1 MAETVNQETNGT
13 AAETQENE
21 QRTFTQAEM
30 NAIIQDRLTRERGKY
45 ADYEALKAK
54 AAKFDE
60 AEEAGKT
67 ELQKANEKADALQKQ
82 VDAFKNAEQLRT
94 VREKVSKETGVPA
107 ELLFGESEEVCKA
120 QAKAILDYARPG
132 TYPTVKDGGEHGA
145 RGGTESDGVAAAF
158 GALNPN
164 LKI

>member
-45 ADYEALKAK
+45 ADYETLKVK

-60 AEEAGKT
+60 AEEVGKT
-67 ELQKANEKADALQKQ
+67 DLQKAQGCRDFQASSAPFLFSEK
-82 VDAFKNAEQLRT
+82 
-94 VREKVSKETGVPA
+94 
-107 ELLFGESEEVCKA
+107 
-120 QAKAILDYARPG
+120 
-132 TYPTVKDGGEHGA
+132 
-145 RGGTESDGVAAAF
+145 
-158 GALNPN
+158 
-164 LKI
+164 

>member
-45 ADYEALKAK
+45 ADYETLKVK
-54 AAKFDE
+54 AAKFNE

-67 ELQKANEKADALQKQ
+67 ELQKAQGCRDFRASSAPFLFSEK
-82 VDAFKNAEQLRT
+82 
-94 VREKVSKETGVPA
+94 
-107 ELLFGESEEVCKA
+107 
-120 QAKAILDYARPG
+120 
-132 TYPTVKDGGEHGA
+132 
-145 RGGTESDGVAAAF
+145 
-158 GALNPN
+158 
-164 LKI
+164 

>member
-67 ELQKANEKADALQKQ
+67 DLQKAQSCRDFRAGSAPFYFQKNSTPGRRMGDRRALDRFTIELYKT
-82 VDAFKNAEQLRT
+82 AKEMSIEN
-94 VREKVSKETGVPA
+94 SKKCGY
-107 ELLFGESEEVCKA
+107 FSC
-120 QAKAILDYARPG
+120 
-132 TYPTVKDGGEHGA
+132 
-145 RGGTESDGVAAAF
+145 F
-158 GALNPN
+158 
-164 LKI
+164 

>member
-54 AAKFDE
+54 AAKFDA

-67 ELQKANEKADALQKQ
+67 ELQKANEKADALQKLRCYRRAGR
-82 VDAFKNAEQLRT
+82 AFERRHGRNLHRAGERNLEIREAERLSR
-94 VREKVSKETGVPA
+94 RE
-107 ELLFGESEEVCKA
+107 
-120 QAKAILDYARPG
+120 R
-132 TYPTVKDGGEHGA
+132 
-145 RGGTESDGVAAAF
+145 RR
-158 GALNPN
+158 
-164 LKI
+164 

>member
-60 AEEAGKT
+60 AEEAHCRGQRSDSKN
-67 ELQKANEKADALQKQ
+67 LRGQRQRKA
-82 VDAFKNAEQLRT
+82 
-94 VREKVSKETGVPA
+94 VR
-107 ELLFGESEEVCKA
+107 
-120 QAKAILDYARPG
+120 
-132 TYPTVKDGGEHGA
+132 
-145 RGGTESDGVAAAF
+145 
-158 GALNPN
+158 
-164 LKI
+164 

>member
-67 ELQKANEKADALQKQ
+67 ELQKANEKADR
-82 VDAFKNAEQLRT
+82 FAE
-94 VREKVSKETGVPA
+94 A
-107 ELLFGESEEVCKA
+107 
-120 QAKAILDYARPG
+120 
-132 TYPTVKDGGEHGA
+132 GGCFYKGGAAAHGA
-145 RGGTESDGVAAAF
+145 SESLRCYRRAGRAF
-158 GALNPN
+158 ERRHGRNLHRAGERN
-164 LKI
+164 LKIREAERLSRRERRR

>member
-54 AAKFDE
+54 AAKFDA
-60 AEEAGKT
+60 AEEAHCRD
-67 ELQKANEKADALQKQ
+67 QRSDS
-82 VDAFKNAEQLRT
+82 KNL
-94 VREKVSKETGVPA
+94 
-107 ELLFGESEEVCKA
+107 
-120 QAKAILDYARPG
+120 
-132 TYPTVKDGGEHGA
+132 
-145 RGGTESDGVAAAF
+145 RGGTENAEGRCAGDCF
-158 GALNPN
+158 GWKID
-164 LKI
+164 LKKTSITRKKLEKS

>member
-54 AAKFDE
+54 AAHISSIN
-60 AEEAGKT
+60 
-67 ELQKANEKADALQKQ
+67 LIRCNSI
-82 VDAFKNAEQLRT
+82 KN
-94 VREKVSKETGVPA
+94 SKHN
-107 ELLFGESEEVCKA
+107 LF
-120 QAKAILDYARPG
+120 
-132 TYPTVKDGGEHGA
+132 
-145 RGGTESDGVAAAF
+145 
-158 GALNPN
+158 
-164 LKI
+164 

>member
-45 ADYEALKAK
+45 ADYETLKAK
-54 AAKFDE
+54 AAKFDA

-67 ELQKANEKADALQKQ
+67 ERALRLFYFQKNSTPGRRMGD
-82 VDAFKNAEQLRT
+82 
-94 VREKVSKETGVPA
+94 REVLDRFTIELYKTAKEMSIENSKKCGY
-107 ELLFGESEEVCKA
+107 FSC
-120 QAKAILDYARPG
+120 
-132 TYPTVKDGGEHGA
+132 
-145 RGGTESDGVAAAF
+145 F
-158 GALNPN
+158 
-164 LKI
+164 

>member
-54 AAKFDE
+54 AAKFDA

-82 VDAFKNAEQLRT
+82 VDAFTKAEQLRT

-132 TYPTVKDGGEHGA
+132 TYPTVKDGGEI
-145 RGGTESDGVAAAF
+145 TNTNVAGKTRDQFADWFRQAT
-158 GALNPN
+158 
-164 LKI
+164 K

>member
-54 AAKFDE
+54 AAKFDA
-60 AEEAGKT
+60 AEETGKT
-67 ELQKANEKADALQKQ
+67 DLQKAQGCRDFRAGSAPFFIFRK
-82 VDAFKNAEQLRT
+82 
-94 VREKVSKETGVPA
+94 P
-107 ELLFGESEEVCKA
+107 
-120 QAKAILDYARPG
+120 RPG
-132 TYPTVKDGGEHGA
+132 
-145 RGGTESDGVAAAF
+145 
-158 GALNPN
+158 
-164 LKI
+164 

>member
-54 AAKFDE
+54 AAK
-60 AEEAGKT
+60 
-67 ELQKANEKADALQKQ
+67 
-82 VDAFKNAEQLRT
+82 
-94 VREKVSKETGVPA
+94 
-107 ELLFGESEEVCKA
+107 
-120 QAKAILDYARPG
+120 
-132 TYPTVKDGGEHGA
+132 
-145 RGGTESDGVAAAF
+145 
-158 GALNPN
+158 
-164 LKI
+164 

>member
-21 QRTFTQAEM
+21 QRTFTQTEM

-54 AAKFDE
+54 AAKFDA

-67 ELQKANEKADALQKQ
+67 ELQKAQGCRDFRASSAPFLFSEK
-82 VDAFKNAEQLRT
+82 
-94 VREKVSKETGVPA
+94 
-107 ELLFGESEEVCKA
+107 
-120 QAKAILDYARPG
+120 
-132 TYPTVKDGGEHGA
+132 
-145 RGGTESDGVAAAF
+145 
-158 GALNPN
+158 
-164 LKI
+164 

>member
-45 ADYEALKAK
+45 ADYETLKAK
-54 AAKFDE
+54 AAKFDA

-67 ELQKANEKADALQKQ
+67 ELQKAQGCRDFRAGSAPFLFSEK
-82 VDAFKNAEQLRT
+82 
-94 VREKVSKETGVPA
+94 
-107 ELLFGESEEVCKA
+107 
-120 QAKAILDYARPG
+120 
-132 TYPTVKDGGEHGA
+132 
-145 RGGTESDGVAAAF
+145 
-158 GALNPN
+158 
-164 LKI
+164 

>member
-67 ELQKANEKADALQKQ
+67 DLQKANEQVATLQKQ
-82 VDAFKNAEQLRT
+82 VDAFTKAEQLRT
-94 VREKVSKETGVPA
+94 VREKVSKETGVPS

-120 QAKAILDYARPG
+120 QAKAILDYACPG
-132 TYPTVKDGGEHGA
+132 TYPTVKDGGEITH
-145 RGGTESDGVAAAF
+145 TNAAGKTRDQFADWF
-158 GALNPN
+158 RQAT
-164 LKI
+164 K